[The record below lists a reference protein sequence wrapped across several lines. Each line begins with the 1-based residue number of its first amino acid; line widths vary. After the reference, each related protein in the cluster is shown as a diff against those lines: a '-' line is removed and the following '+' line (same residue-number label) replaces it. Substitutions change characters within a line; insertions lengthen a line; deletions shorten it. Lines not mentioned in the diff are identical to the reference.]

1 MPPVSIVVP
10 CMLILSSIL
19 MAFAWIGHLKFEHS
33 WSFWTAMGV
42 SWLIVL
48 PEYLLNVSATR
59 MGSGIYSGAQM
70 ASFNM
75 ASGVIC
81 VAIVSRYFL
90 GEPWSIRQFLGFVL
104 MAVSIFLIVGGKSA
118 STGS

>member
-1 MPPVSIVVP
+1 
-10 CMLILSSIL
+10 MLFLSSIL
-19 MAFAWIGHLKFEHS
+19 MAFAWIGHLKYEDT
-33 WSFWTAMGV
+33 WTFWTALGV

-59 MGSGIYSGAQM
+59 MGVGLYSGAQM

-81 VAIVSRYFL
+81 VAVVSRFYL
-90 GEPWSIRQFLGFVL
+90 GEPWSMRQFVGFGL
-104 MAVSIFLIVGGKSA
+104 MVISIFLIVGEQAPSVGN
-118 STGS
+118 